1 MVYFAPTNM
10 QPYHHEYLEIA

>member
-1 MVYFAPTNM
+1 M